1 MAVAAVAARVQQVP
15 VVWAALAVE
24 VLRQLFLQ
32 RLLLVRATVVVAA
45 AAVTNLRA
53 LAMVQAAE
61 LVL

>member
-1 MAVAAVAARVQQVP
+1 MAAVAARVQQVP

>member
-1 MAVAAVAARVQQVP
+1 MAAVAARVQQVP

-32 RLLLVRATVVVAA
+32 RLLLVRATVVVVA